1 MAEMF
6 FEFLERLDRQI
17 LSDEN
22 VYACQGFGTY
32 QWYIEQ
38 DLDEMIE
45 KAQATANVKKY
56 PITIYRVSRGE
67 DINPSES
74 YLVVKR
80 VIMSVVGD
88 FMYEWVQV
96 DTREAAELVRD
107 VTHGATPFF
116 GLVTETIV
124 KPVLADEKVKK

>member
-1 MAEMF
+1 MAGMF
-6 FEFLERLDRQI
+6 FEFLERLERVI
-17 LSDEN
+17 LNEEE
-22 VYACQGFGTY
+22 VYACQGVGTY
-32 QWYIEQ
+32 QWYIEY
-38 DLDEMIE
+38 DIDDIVA

-56 PITIYRVSRGE
+56 PIPIYRISRGE

-80 VIMSVVGD
+80 VIMSAVGD
-88 FMYEWVQV
+88 FLYEWVQV

-116 GLVTETIV
+116 GLVTEQIV
-124 KPVLADEKVKK
+124 KPIKAEAKGK